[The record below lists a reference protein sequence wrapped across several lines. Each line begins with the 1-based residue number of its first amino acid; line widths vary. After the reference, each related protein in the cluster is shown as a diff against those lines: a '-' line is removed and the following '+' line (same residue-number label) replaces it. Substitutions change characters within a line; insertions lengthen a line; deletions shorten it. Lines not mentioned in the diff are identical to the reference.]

1 MQSFIRT
8 IKFLEEAPLGGPN
21 DLYTS
26 IKEKDFKTRGL
37 SFIITDGYTENLDE
51 VIKYLKY
58 KKQDVVLIQVLSDE
72 EMDPRYE
79 GILNLKD
86 SEFLSELRVSF
97 NATAMKMYRESL
109 KTFLDNMDSLCKK
122 YGVTYIRVKSSDTLD
137 SLFFSSLARLAKK
150 V

>member
-1 MQSFIRT
+1 
-8 IKFLEEAPLGGPN
+8 
-21 DLYTS
+21 
-26 IKEKDFKTRGL
+26 
-37 SFIITDGYTENLDE
+37 
-51 VIKYLKY
+51 
-58 KKQDVVLIQVLSDE
+58 
-72 EMDPRYE
+72 MDPRYE

-109 KTFLDNMDSLCKK
+109 KNFLDNMDSLCKK